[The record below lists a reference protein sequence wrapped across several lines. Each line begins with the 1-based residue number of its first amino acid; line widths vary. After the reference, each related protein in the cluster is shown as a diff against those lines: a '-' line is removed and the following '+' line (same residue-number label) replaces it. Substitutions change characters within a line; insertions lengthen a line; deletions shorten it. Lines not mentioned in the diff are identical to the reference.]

1 MSLHYN
7 GDNSYLFVNRNELCR
22 FKANNGN
29 VNFLSQFCLGSIS
42 NKFSNT
48 EAEELSLK
56 ENVYDFSVDYKSI
69 AVNDI
74 LDIHKYLMKKKRYH
88 IKRFGFVKQIFVSIM
103 MFLGCILSKVNSL
116 KCVSINNQECKVRPE
131 IININSN
138 ESSFYPYSV
147 KISKCSGSCDNI
159 NDPYAN
165 LCVPDVSKNMN
176 VKVFN
181 LISRTDKDT

>member
-74 LDIHKYLMKKKRYH
+74 LDIHKYLMKKKMISY
-88 IKRFGFVKQIFVSIM
+88 K
-103 MFLGCILSKVNSL
+103 KVWICKANI
-116 KCVSINNQECKVRPE
+116 CFNN
-131 IININSN
+131 
-138 ESSFYPYSV
+138 
-147 KISKCSGSCDNI
+147 
-159 NDPYAN
+159 
-165 LCVPDVSKNMN
+165 DVSWLYFIKGKFIEMC
-176 VKVFN
+176 FN
-181 LISRTDKDT
+181 Q

>member
-7 GDNSYLFVNRNELCR
+7 SDNSYLFVNRNELCS

-74 LDIHKYLMKKKRYH
+74 LDIHKYLMKKK
-88 IKRFGFVKQIFVSIM
+88 
-103 MFLGCILSKVNSL
+103 
-116 KCVSINNQECKVRPE
+116 
-131 IININSN
+131 
-138 ESSFYPYSV
+138 
-147 KISKCSGSCDNI
+147 
-159 NDPYAN
+159 
-165 LCVPDVSKNMN
+165 
-176 VKVFN
+176 
-181 LISRTDKDT
+181 